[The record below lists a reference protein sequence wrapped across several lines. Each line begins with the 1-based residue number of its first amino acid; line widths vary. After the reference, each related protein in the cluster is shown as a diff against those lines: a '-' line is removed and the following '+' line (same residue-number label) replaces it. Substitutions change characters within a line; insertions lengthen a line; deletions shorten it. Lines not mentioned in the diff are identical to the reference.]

1 MPFAL
6 LIALAASLGIH
17 GAVLFLTDVDLAPAP
32 EPMPLMA
39 ELKPLP
45 PPQPPLL
52 TAPAEVPK
60 EVTKPTPPPKKKRKP
75 PSPPPSPTP
84 EPVPE
89 PGASPVLSV
98 PAESSADVAPASEVQ
113 PANEVSGDAQ
123 DGTGSASGPAEGVAE
138 AAASSEA
145 ATIPMAPAAPPLPE
159 RGRIVYRVD
168 RGDSNFE
175 IGRARQEWEIGDG
188 QYQLRS
194 VVETTGLVWLFKA
207 YRVEME
213 SRGQVTGEGLR
224 PDSFS
229 IRRNGQEAREKA
241 SFDWENMTVSVADH
255 APQPLAKGAQD
266 LLSFNYQLRFMALP
280 ESGGVLMLA
289 TGKKYGAYRLEVIGD
304 EEIAVPAGTLRTLHL
319 RAPGVNTTELW
330 LAYDYL
336 LLPVKIRHVDNKGDS
351 LVQVATEI
359 QLSQE

>member
-6 LIALAASLGIH
+6 LAALAVSLGLH
-17 GAVLFLTDVDLAPAP
+17 LAALFLTDVDVTA
-32 EPMPLMA
+32 EPDPPPLLA

-45 PPQPPLL
+45 LPEPPVSAMSA
-52 TAPAEVPK
+52 APAETPK
-60 EVTKPTPPPKKKRKP
+60 VVVKPAPPAKKKPRRQAESKP
-75 PSPPPSPTP
+75 AAQPSASSVLTVPAETPAAVVPEPAAVPVDEMTGDSTGTAGGAGDPSGFVP
-84 EPVPE
+84 EPVV
-89 PGASPVLSV
+89 ASQPLPVL
-98 PAESSADVAPASEVQ
+98 E
-113 PANEVSGDAQ
+113 
-123 DGTGSASGPAEGVAE
+123 T
-138 AAASSEA
+138 
-145 ATIPMAPAAPPLPE
+145 APPLPE

-175 IGRARQEWEIGDG
+175 IGRARQEWEIADG
-188 QYQLRS
+188 RYRLRS

-207 YRVEME
+207 YSVEME
-213 SRGQVTGEGLR
+213 SRGEVTGEGLR
-224 PDSFS
+224 PDSFA

-241 SFDWENMTVSVADH
+241 IFDWAAMTVSVADH
-255 APQPLAKGAQD
+255 APQPLANGAQD

-289 TGKKYGAYRLEVIGD
+289 TGKKYAAYRLEVLGD
-304 EEIAVPAGTLRTLHL
+304 ETVVVPAGTLHTLHL
-319 RAPGVNTTELW
+319 RAPGINTTELW

-336 LLPVKIRHVDNKGDS
+336 MLPVKIRHVDNKGNS

>member
-17 GAVLFLTDVDLAPAP
+17 AAALFLTDVELASEP

-45 PPQPPLL
+45 PPVPQKPLL
-52 TAPAEVPK
+52 TPPVETPK
-60 EVTKPTPPPKKKRKP
+60 EVVKPVPPPKKKTE
-75 PSPPPSPTP
+75 PSPRKADPAPAVRS
-84 EPVPE
+84 
-89 PGASPVLSV
+89 SPVLTAPADSPVSV
-98 PAESSADVAPASEVQ
+98 FPDTEVSSNNEGVGDSPIGAGGAGDPAEIDAEPIVSNELLPVAD
-113 PANEVSGDAQ
+113 
-123 DGTGSASGPAEGVAE
+123 
-138 AAASSEA
+138 
-145 ATIPMAPAAPPLPE
+145 AAPPLPG

-213 SRGQVTGEGLR
+213 SRGQVSGEGLR

-229 IRRNGQEAREKA
+229 IRRNGKAARENA

-266 LLSFNYQLRFMALP
+266 LLSFNYQLRFMTLP

-304 EEIAVPAGTLRTLHL
+304 EEIAIPAGTLRTLHL

>member
-17 GAVLFLTDVDLAPAP
+17 AAALFLTDVDLGPEP

-39 ELKPLP
+39 ELRPLP
-45 PPQPPLL
+45 PPLPQMPLL
-52 TAPAEVPK
+52 TPPAETPK
-60 EVTKPTPPPKKKRKP
+60 EVVKPVPPPKKKKKP
-75 PSPPPSPTP
+75 PRPKP
-84 EPVPE
+84 EPQPT
-89 PGASPVLSV
+89 PVLSV
-98 PAESSADVAPASEVQ
+98 PVESTEAVPPVPEAA
-113 PANEVSGDAQ
+113 PANEVASAAQ
-123 DGTGSASGPAEGVAE
+123 DSAGVSGPAVNVAE
-138 AAASSEA
+138 PVASSEPPA
-145 ATIPMAPAAPPLPE
+145 IPVADAVPPLPE

-175 IGRARQEWEIGDG
+175 VGRARQEWEIGDG

-213 SRGQVTGEGLR
+213 SRGQVSVEGLR

-229 IRRNGQEAREKA
+229 IRRNGKAARENA
-241 SFDWENMTVSVADH
+241 SFDWENMTVSVADR
-255 APQPLAKGAQD
+255 APQPLAKGSQD

-289 TGKKYGAYRLEVIGD
+289 TGKKYGAYRLEVLGD
-304 EEIAVPAGTLRTLHL
+304 EEIVVPAGTLRTLHL

-336 LLPVKIRHVDNKGDS
+336 LLPVKIRHVDNKGNS

>member
-6 LIALAASLGIH
+6 VVALAVSLGIH
-17 GAVLFLTDVDLAPAP
+17 AIALFLPDVDLATEP
-32 EPMPLMA
+32 EPLPLMA
-39 ELKPLP
+39 ELKLLP
-45 PPQPPLL
+45 SPEPQKPILVP
-52 TAPAEVPK
+52 PAETPK
-60 EVTKPTPPPKKKRKP
+60 ELVKPEPPPKKRKKLQPRKP
-75 PSPPPSPTP
+75 DP
-84 EPVPE
+84 EQVARTSPVPT
-89 PGASPVLSV
+89 V
-98 PAESSADVAPASEVQ
+98 PAESIVAVSPDSAVFPDSDRV
-113 PANEVSGDAQ
+113 GDSPIGAGGAG
-123 DGTGSASGPAEGVAE
+123 DPAEIEAEPIASSESFPVAE
-138 AAASSEA
+138 AV
-145 ATIPMAPAAPPLPE
+145 PPLPE

-175 IGRARQEWEIGDG
+175 VGRARQEWEIGDG
-188 QYQLRS
+188 QYRLRS

-213 SRGQVTGEGLR
+213 SRGRVTGEGLR
-224 PDSFS
+224 PDSFT
-229 IRRNGQEAREKA
+229 IRRNGRDVRESA
-241 SFDWENMTVSVADH
+241 SFDWENMTVSIADH
-255 APQPLAKGAQD
+255 APQPLARGAQD
-266 LLSFNYQLRFMALP
+266 LLSFNFQLRFMALP

-304 EEIAVPAGTLRTLHL
+304 EEVTVPAGTLRTLHL

-336 LLPVKIRHVDNKGDS
+336 LLPVKIRHVDKKGGS

>member
-6 LIALAASLGIH
+6 VVALAASLGIH
-17 GAVLFLTDVDLAPAP
+17 AIALFLPDVDLAVEP
-32 EPMPLMA
+32 EPPPLMA

-45 PPQPPLL
+45 PPVPQKPILIP
-52 TAPAEVPK
+52 PAEVHK
-60 EVTKPTPPPKKKRKP
+60 ELVKPPPKKKTKLSPRKAD
-75 PSPPPSPTP
+75 P
-84 EPVPE
+84 EPAVRSSQVLTAPADS
-89 PGASPVLSV
+89 PVAVFPDSVASPSFEGVDTSPIGAGGAGD
-98 PAESSADVAPASEVQ
+98 PAEIEAEPIVSNELFPVAD
-113 PANEVSGDAQ
+113 
-123 DGTGSASGPAEGVAE
+123 
-138 AAASSEA
+138 
-145 ATIPMAPAAPPLPE
+145 AAPPLPE

-229 IRRNGQEAREKA
+229 IRRNGKEAREKA

-266 LLSFNYQLRFMALP
+266 LLSFNYQLRFTALP
-280 ESGGVLMLA
+280 ESGGTLMLA

-304 EEIAVPAGTLRTLHL
+304 EEIAIPAGTLRTLHL

>member
-6 LIALAASLGIH
+6 LVALAASLGLH
-17 GAVLFLTDVDLAPAP
+17 AAALFLTDVEVATEPEPLPLLAELKPPPRPELSQPAQALPVEAPQNKVQPAP
-32 EPMPLMA
+32 EPKKKKPPRRKA
-39 ELKPLP
+39 EPKPA
-45 PPQPPLL
+45 PQPDTTSVL
-52 TAPAEVPK
+52 T
-60 EVTKPTPPPKKKRKP
+60 
-75 PSPPPSPTP
+75 
-84 EPVPE
+84 
-89 PGASPVLSV
+89 V
-98 PAESSADVAPASEVQ
+98 PAESPVAVVPEPANAPSDEMAGGSIGAAGGAGDPAELAPEPVVTSEPLLASETV
-113 PANEVSGDAQ
+113 
-123 DGTGSASGPAEGVAE
+123 
-138 AAASSEA
+138 
-145 ATIPMAPAAPPLPE
+145 PPLPE

-175 IGRARQEWEIGDG
+175 IGRARQEWEIVDG
-188 QYQLRS
+188 QYRLRS

-213 SRGQVTGEGLR
+213 SRGEVTGEGLR
-224 PDSFS
+224 PDSFA

-241 SFDWENMTVSVADH
+241 SFDWTGMTVSIGDR

-266 LLSFNYQLRFMALP
+266 LLSFNYQLRFMPLP

-289 TGKKYGAYRLEVIGD
+289 TGKKYGAYRLEVLG
-304 EEIAVPAGTLRTLHL
+304 EEEVAVPAGTLRTLHL
-319 RAPGVNTTELW
+319 RAPGINTTELW

-336 LLPVKIRHVDNKGDS
+336 MLPVKIRHLDNKGNS

>member
-1 MPFAL
+1 MPLAL
-6 LIALAASLGIH
+6 VFALAASLGIH
-17 GAVLFLTDVDLAPAP
+17 AIVLFLPDVDLATEP
-32 EPMPLMA
+32 EPLPLMA

-45 PPQPPLL
+45 PPQPQKPIL
-52 TAPAEVPK
+52 TPKAEAPK
-60 EVTKPTPPPKKKRKP
+60 ELVKPGPLPKKKKKPARKP
-75 PSPPPSPTP
+75 DPA
-84 EPVPE
+84 PVVRS
-89 PGASPVLSV
+89 SPVLTTPTESPV
-98 PAESSADVAPASEVQ
+98 AVSPDSGVPPNNEAVGDSLIGAGGAGDPAESAAEPVTSSESL
-113 PANEVSGDAQ
+113 PI
-123 DGTGSASGPAEGVAE
+123 AE
-138 AAASSEA
+138 AV
-145 ATIPMAPAAPPLPE
+145 PPLPK

-175 IGRARQEWEIGDG
+175 VGRARQEWEISDG
-188 QYQLRS
+188 QYRLRS

-213 SRGQVTGEGLR
+213 SRGLVTSEGLR
-224 PDSFS
+224 PDSFA
-229 IRRNGQEAREKA
+229 IRRNGHAARENA
-241 SFDWENMTVSVADH
+241 SFDWENMTVSVAER

-266 LLSFNYQLRFMALP
+266 LLSFNYQLRFMAIP
-280 ESGGVLMLA
+280 ESGSILMLA
-289 TGKKYGAYRLEVIGD
+289 TGKKYGAYRLEVLGD
-304 EEIAVPAGTLRTLHL
+304 EEIVVPAGMLRTLHL